1 MGPKPRWAIH
11 VDQVQRS
18 SGVVLVDRIVRKRG
32 ALGRGSALPLTGR
45 RAEAVL
51 VLPLSVG
58 SQIPSTRAQ
67 GARQRASE
75 AGSRPSLPAD
85 NAGKRERCSEG
96 SRSRARRAE
105 QAELLGRPGTI
116 VQSMLKLEARRQA
129 KLHSIMLS
137 AKVSA
142 GRAAWKPSSPAKADG
157 GGDSRVERSAECSC
171 CKSVADAG

>member
-1 MGPKPRWAIH
+1 
-11 VDQVQRS
+11 
-18 SGVVLVDRIVRKRG
+18 VDRIGRKQG
-32 ALGRGSALPLTGR
+32 ALGRESALPLTGR

-51 VLPLSVG
+51 VLRVLGG

-96 SRSRARRAE
+96 SRSRARRTE
-105 QAELLGRPGTI
+105 QAEVAGKPGAI

-137 AKVSA
+137 PRFRPGGQHGSCHHRRKPMEAVIRGPNDPWSARVVSRLQTL
-142 GRAAWKPSSPAKADG
+142 GRRIFPG
-157 GGDSRVERSAECSC
+157 ERSGPKGSRRGPGSA
-171 CKSVADAG
+171 